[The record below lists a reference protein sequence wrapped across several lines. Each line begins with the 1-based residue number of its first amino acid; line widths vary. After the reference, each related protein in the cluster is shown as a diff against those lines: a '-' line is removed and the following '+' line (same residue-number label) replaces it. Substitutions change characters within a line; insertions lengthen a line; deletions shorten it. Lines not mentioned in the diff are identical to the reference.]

1 MLSLRSYSAALPGLL
16 AAVLLSFISGQAS
29 AKILIEPNP
38 NANIG
43 IMTTESKYFN
53 CRGTNGEHVA
63 WIDPNNREINN
74 DPANRIYVV
83 AKKNTVKLELKNPV
97 KGDSGQYKCI
107 NKKTSQ
113 HTWSNSPTGFN
124 LHVFNPT
131 VVTGTTHYTKSEGSR
146 FQMECI
152 ATSDRQA
159 TVDFSWTFNDIDLST
174 DRNYAIRNE
183 VAGARNDEMRTVS
196 KLEILNVSK
205 EHDGKYACQVDT
217 TNAFLS
223 DEKELKVVLR
233 VQYKPKFDEK
243 TPKYIWISEEAI
255 QQGGPLTVNISCIV
269 AADPVAKISWFY
281 GVGHEPITPGSR
293 LPSSLAGTRV
303 NIADNENYS
312 TLTLTFNSIDHLRGN
327 QRGRPLNKYT
337 CRANN
342 EQGEAKNT
350 FEIKIGRIPDSP
362 QIVSVEY
369 KDGSIHLQL
378 NESHIEPQVD
388 IYRLEVGSNQAHLF
402 NKSKTSNFA
411 KDNSTFVIP
420 IPLPRGEHRVII
432 FAHNPVGWSEH
443 PSPGHF
449 VHVVS
454 SSMTVATSWI
464 ATIIIFGVGQM
475 MMEGNLSRLFIG
487 SLLNF

>member
-1 MLSLRSYSAALPGLL
+1 
-16 AAVLLSFISGQAS
+16 
-29 AKILIEPNP
+29 
-38 NANIG
+38 
-43 IMTTESKYFN
+43 
-53 CRGTNGEHVA
+53 
-63 WIDPNNREINN
+63 
-74 DPANRIYVV
+74 
-83 AKKNTVKLELKNPV
+83 
-97 KGDSGQYKCI
+97 
-107 NKKTSQ
+107 
-113 HTWSNSPTGFN
+113 
-124 LHVFNPT
+124 
-131 VVTGTTHYTKSEGSR
+131 
-146 FQMECI
+146 MECI

-342 EQGEAKNT
+342 EQGERLLFVVAKKLNFLTQFYLTGEAKNT

-369 KDGSIHLQL
+369 KDG
-378 NESHIEPQVD
+378 
-388 IYRLEVGSNQAHLF
+388 
-402 NKSKTSNFA
+402 
-411 KDNSTFVIP
+411 
-420 IPLPRGEHRVII
+420 
-432 FAHNPVGWSEH
+432 
-443 PSPGHF
+443 
-449 VHVVS
+449 
-454 SSMTVATSWI
+454 
-464 ATIIIFGVGQM
+464 
-475 MMEGNLSRLFIG
+475 
-487 SLLNF
+487 